1 MMMIKKTHND
11 ELTIYRRAVRQH
23 CLDCSGGSTKEA
35 ERCKVKG
42 CALWSLRPKCTKEVE
57 K

>member
-1 MMMIKKTHND
+1 MEKKKIHND

-35 ERCKVKG
+35 ERCKVKS
-42 CALWSLRPKCTKEVE
+42 CAPWNLRPKKTKEAE